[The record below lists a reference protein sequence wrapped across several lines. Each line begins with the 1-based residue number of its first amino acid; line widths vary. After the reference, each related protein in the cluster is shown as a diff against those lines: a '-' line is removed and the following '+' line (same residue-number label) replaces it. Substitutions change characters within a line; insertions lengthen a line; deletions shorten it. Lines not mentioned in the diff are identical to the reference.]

1 MMMKRD
7 IESIATARGV
17 LPRTIERDY
26 LLDVCLHEISRSG
39 GDLVFKGGTAL
50 FKFHGLNR
58 FSEDLDFTVSRRRF
72 DFDGL
77 RGRVVRGCVL
87 LGVGVVSEEVES
99 HQRAV
104 NMEFRLR
111 GPLFDGRRESVS
123 RVVLNLSLKETPMP
137 PDRLVLRSIY
147 PDIPECAL
155 HVMPLVEMCA
165 EKVRA
170 VMTREKA
177 RDVYDLWFLLR
188 KGVML
193 DAGLA
198 QMKLRLYGKTYTTQ
212 PLVTAVG
219 RKGAKWGMDLGP
231 LLIGELPDFDEVA
244 RQVTESIE
252 RPA

>member
-1 MMMKRD
+1 MMMRRD

-26 LLDVCLHEISRSG
+26 LLDACLHEISRSG

-58 FSEDLDFTVSRRRF
+58 FSEDLDFTVDTRRF

-77 RGRVVRGCVL
+77 RERVSRNYGL
-87 LGVGVVSEEVES
+87 LGIGVVSGEVEN

-111 GPLFDGRRESVS
+111 GPLFDGRRESIS
-123 RVVLNLSLKETPMP
+123 RVVLDLSLKETPLP
-137 PDRLVLRSIY
+137 PDRMVLRSAY
-147 PDIPECAL
+147 QDIPECTL
-155 HVMPLVEMCA
+155 HVMSVVEMCA

-193 DAGLA
+193 DAGLVHR
-198 QMKLRLYGKTYTTQ
+198 KLRLYGRAFSTQ
-212 PLVTAVG
+212 SLMAAID
-219 RKGAKWGMDLGP
+219 RKRARWGMDLGP
-231 LLIGELPDFDEVA
+231 LLIGNLPDFDEVV
-244 RQVTESIE
+244 RQVTESIK

>member
-1 MMMKRD
+1 MMMRRD

-26 LLDVCLHEISRSG
+26 LLDACLHEISRSG

-58 FSEDLDFTVSRRRF
+58 FSEERVSRNC
-72 DFDGL
+72 G
-77 RGRVVRGCVL
+77 L
-87 LGVGVVSEEVES
+87 LGIGVISGEVES

-123 RVVLNLSLKETPMP
+123 RVVLNLSLKETPLP
-137 PDRLVLRSIY
+137 PDRLVLRSAY
-147 PDIPECAL
+147 QDIPECTL
-155 HVMPLVEMCA
+155 HVMSVEEMCA

-188 KGVML
+188 KGVMM
-193 DAGLA
+193 DAGLVRR
-198 QMKLRLYGKTYTTQ
+198 KLRLYGKAFSTQ
-212 PLVTAVG
+212 SLMAAID
-219 RKGAKWGMDLGP
+219 RKRARWGMDLGP
-231 LLIGELPDFDEVA
+231 LLIGNLPDFDEVV
-244 RQVTESIE
+244 RQVTESIK